1 MKRNRSIQL
10 KAAFLLL
17 VFGLNTVVGFACSLG
32 LDMGF
37 NIPHHKEEVSASP
50 IHIHKAGK
58 HEHQKETAKT
68 SIHVHADGKK
78 HVHQTQPAAPA
89 INIHADGKKHVHQ
102 QEPVAQPAAHI
113 HADGKKHEHPS
124 PVANQH
130 AEEKKIPKNT
140 KDDCCKDDVLK
151 FQNLDKNLVLKAKT
165 IIETSSLI
173 VFLTTFFPLNI
184 SQSVP
189 SPVLPAVRYLFPP
202 PPNILIVI
210 HRFQV

>member
-78 HVHQTQPAAPA
+78 QVHQKEPVTQPA
-89 INIHADGKKHVHQ
+89 VH
-102 QEPVAQPAAHI
+102 I
-113 HADGKKHEHPS
+113 DADGKKHEHPS

-130 AEEKKIPKNT
+130 AEEKKIPNNT

-165 IIETSSLI
+165 IIETSALI
-173 VFLTTFFPLNI
+173 VSLTTFFPFNI

>member
-37 NIPHHKEEVSASP
+37 NIPHHKEEASASP

-68 SIHVHADGKK
+68 SVHVHADGKK
-78 HVHQTQPAAPA
+78 HVHQKEPVTQPA
-89 INIHADGKKHVHQ
+89 VH
-102 QEPVAQPAAHI
+102 I
-113 HADGKKHEHPS
+113 DADGKKHEHPF
-124 PVANQH
+124 PVANQQP
-130 AEEKKIPKNT
+130 EEKKIPNNT

-165 IIETSSLI
+165 IIETSALI
-173 VFLTTFFPLNI
+173 VSLTTFFPFNI
-184 SQSVP
+184 SQSVAT
-189 SPVLPAVRYLFPP
+189 PVLPAVRYLFPP